1 MDQEDYWVNTHYT
14 KMFEKYRL
22 TIPRSLVYN
31 IMVDVNA
38 EGLKERGGMGILW
51 GYQNILRKLGFQ

>member
-1 MDQEDYWVNTHYT
+1 
-14 KMFEKYRL
+14 MFEKYRL

-51 GYQNILRKLGFQ
+51 GYQNILRELGSQ